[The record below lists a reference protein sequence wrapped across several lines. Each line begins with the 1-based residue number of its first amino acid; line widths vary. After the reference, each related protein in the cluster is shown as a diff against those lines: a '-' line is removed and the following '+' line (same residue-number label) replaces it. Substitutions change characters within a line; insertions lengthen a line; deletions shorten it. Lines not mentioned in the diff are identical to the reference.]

1 MRVLFSLA
9 AVLALIGC
17 GGASYSGVTD
27 NNGNQQPVLTTNVSL
42 RNNAFS
48 PRAIQVSPG
57 VTVDFT
63 NNDGTP
69 HNVIFSSASIDGA
82 TDFSAGSRAIVMPV
96 APGTYAY
103 HCTIHPSMTGSVLV
117 Q

>member
-17 GGASYSGVTD
+17 SGASYSGVTD
-27 NNGNQQPVLTTNVSL
+27 NNGNQQPVLTTNVSI
-42 RNNAFS
+42 RNLAFS

-57 VTVDFT
+57 ATVDFT

-69 HNVIFSSASIDGA
+69 HNIIFSSAAINGA

-103 HCTIHPSMTGSVLV
+103 HCTIHPGMTGSVLV

>member
-1 MRVLFSLA
+1 MRALFSLA
-9 AVLALIGC
+9 AVLALAGC
-17 GGASYSGVTD
+17 SGASYSGVTD

-42 RNNAFS
+42 RNLAFS

-57 VTVDFT
+57 ATVDFT
-63 NNDGTP
+63 NNDGTA
-69 HNVIFSSASIDGA
+69 HNITFSSASINGA

-103 HCTIHPSMTGSVLV
+103 HCTIHPGMTGSVVV